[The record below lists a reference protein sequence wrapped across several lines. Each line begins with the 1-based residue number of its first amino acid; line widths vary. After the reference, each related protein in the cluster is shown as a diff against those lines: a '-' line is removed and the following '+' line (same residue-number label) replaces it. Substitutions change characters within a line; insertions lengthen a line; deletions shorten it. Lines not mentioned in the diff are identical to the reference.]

1 MNNNGGPTVEL
12 DREVYIKMEA
22 EEDLVC
28 SAETM

>member
-1 MNNNGGPTVEL
+1 MNKNTGSTLEL

-22 EEDLVC
+22 EEDLAC